1 MVEYISESDIY
12 EVRLVSLLTNVDK
25 DVIVELYQPIIG
37 ATPAMLYLNL
47 LKQKRNEEEETV
59 FSMEKLISTMQLSL
73 GQILNAR
80 HTLEAVGL
88 LSTYEKQ
95 NENNRSYIFVL
106 YAPKTPKDF
115 FDDILFKGLLVQ
127 AVGKR
132 EAQRLAKKYVI
143 NLSIPKEYKDVS
155 ASFIDVFSPNYDD
168 KSFQETFDEPLVG
181 RKTRKIKVS
190 FSPDVFFKAVEENSQ
205 IRKEVFVREDIKQ
218 LESLAMLYGV
228 DEITLALAVI
238 DVYDGYTVPHINYEE
253 VAKQVREREKFPGF
267 KKEVKAKVKEENTVK
282 DADSIMLKKAN
293 LMETTS
299 PAKYLRLCLNNT
311 KPSEYDLDVIDKIT
325 MKYDLPNGVVNA
337 LIDYTLYR
345 CDGKLNFRYMD
356 KVASTLAS
364 RGYKTC
370 LDAMNYLSKARYK
383 VQKEVDTPVNEVKEA
398 KEEVKISQ
406 PKPVTNDEPSDEEID
421 ALFKKINSTKGK
433 K

>member
-1 MVEYISESDIY
+1 MVEYVSVSDFY
-12 EVRLVSLLTNVDK
+12 EVRLASLLTNVDK
-25 DVIVELYQPIIG
+25 DTIIELYQPIIG

-47 LKQKRNEEEETV
+47 LKQKRNEEEEII
-59 FSMEKLISTMQLSL
+59 FSMDKLISTMQVTP

-80 HTLEAVGL
+80 HALEAVGL
-88 LSTYEKQ
+88 MSTYEKD
-95 NENNRSYIFVL
+95 NGENRSYIFVL
-106 YAPKTPKDF
+106 YSPKTPKDF

-143 NLSIPKEYKDVS
+143 DLSIPKEYKNVT
-155 ASFIDVFSPNYDD
+155 ASFVDVFSPNYDD
-168 KSFQETFDEPLVG
+168 KSFFETFDETIVG
-181 RKTRKIKVS
+181 RKTKKIRVT
-190 FSPDVFFKAVEENSQ
+190 FSADIFFKAVEENSQ
-205 IRKEVFVREDIKQ
+205 IRKEVFTKEDIKQ
-218 LESLAMLYGV
+218 LESLALLYAV

-238 DVYDGYTVPHINYEE
+238 EVYDGYTVPHVNYEE
-253 VAKQVREREKFPGF
+253 VAKQIREREKFPGF
-267 KKEVKAKVKEENTVK
+267 RKEVKTKIKEENMVQ

-311 KPSEYDLDVIDKIT
+311 KPSEADLETIDKIA
-325 MKYDLPNGVVNA
+325 MKYDLPNGVINA

-345 CDGKLNFRYMD
+345 CDGQLSFRFMD

-364 RGYKTC
+364 KGYKTV
-370 LDAMNYLSKARYK
+370 LDAMNYLSKAKSRSKKASEK
-383 VQKEVDTPVNEVKEA
+383 VENPEA
-398 KEEVKISQ
+398 TSKEEIKEE
-406 PKPVTNDEPSDEEID
+406 PKVESTNNEPSDEEID
-421 ALFKKINSTKGK
+421 ALLTKINSMKGK